1 MRFHSICLK
10 MLSGLTPCL
19 SPVIEF
25 MPMVLYVVLR
35 RVLARAT
42 RTSIPIILGALVLV
56 LAFGMVGA
64 YLAEH
69 RVNSG
74 IDSFGDSLWWVLVT
88 ISTVGYGDKVPTT
101 LGGRAVAVVAMT
113 AGPILLVSFV
123 GMLGATFY
131 DEWQKGAKGMS
142 QIESKGHILICGW
155 NATASEV
162 IAELR
167 QSGVFN
173 KTPVVIIDATIDNRP
188 SEDSSTLFVHGIP
201 SDVKVLQ
208 QANTREAGHAIV
220 VAKDR
225 TPHADQQT
233 VLTVLAIKDIN
244 PRVYVCAELNDA
256 NNEGHLRRAG
266 CDSVVDTGCLTSG
279 LLAMSLQNPVVGEVV
294 KELASFQGSEVYRAK
309 LPQDFEGRRFSD
321 VLNDY
326 KEKHDAIVIGVE
338 REGKV
343 ILNPRADVKL
353 CSADRLLILSED
365 APLSG

>member
-1 MRFHSICLK
+1 
-10 MLSGLTPCL
+10 MLSELTPCL

-25 MPMVLYVVLR
+25 MPMVLYAVLR

-42 RTSIPIILGALVLV
+42 RTSIPIILGALVFV

-69 RVNSG
+69 RVNSD

-88 ISTVGYGDKVPTT
+88 ISTVGYGDKVPITW
-101 LGGRAVAVVAMT
+101 GGRTVAVVAMT

-142 QIESKGHILICGW
+142 QIESKGHILMCGW

-173 KTPVVIIDATIDNRP
+173 KTPVVIIDATIENRP

-220 VAKDR
+220 MAKDR
-225 TPHADQQT
+225 TPQADQQT

-244 PRVYVCAELNDA
+244 PGVYVCAELNDA

-294 KELASFQGSEVYRAK
+294 KELASFQGSEVYPAK

-321 VLNDY
+321 VLNGY